1 MSGVQATREMLLD
14 LKKAQLDQLAAYRKQ
29 KFIEPELRHLFLEL
43 TLQCNARC
51 FHCGSSCDP
60 NAPQGLAPE
69 QYLAVLEDV
78 KENFD
83 ISRMMLLVTGIAK
96 DWGIDTTQLPVVGC
110 APEWM
115 SEKAVSIANY
125 VVATGIDTYLGIDP
139 LVGGSPKMM
148 ELITQGTKKMVG
160 AGYVINTD
168 PDALVQSIIDGIE
181 AKRAALGI

>member
-83 ISRMMLLVTGIAK
+83 ISRMML
-96 DWGIDTTQLPVVGC
+96 
-110 APEWM
+110 
-115 SEKAVSIANY
+115 
-125 VVATGIDTYLGIDP
+125 
-139 LVGGSPKMM
+139 
-148 ELITQGTKKMVG
+148 
-160 AGYVINTD
+160 
-168 PDALVQSIIDGIE
+168 
-181 AKRAALGI
+181 